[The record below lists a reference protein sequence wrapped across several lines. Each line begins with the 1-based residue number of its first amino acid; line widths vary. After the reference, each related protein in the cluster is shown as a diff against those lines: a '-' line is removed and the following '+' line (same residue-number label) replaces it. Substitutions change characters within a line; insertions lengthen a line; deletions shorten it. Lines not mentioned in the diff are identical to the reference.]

1 MAAIVPGA
9 CKLHVLLLLSPP
21 AYASPMLDFIK
32 NIATG
37 TVIEL
42 PGGMSP
48 PPVIS
53 LAHRRHLEIGNSAN
67 GSFLSLQNIPLHL
80 ETAQALPGIW

>member
-9 CKLHVLLLLSPP
+9 CKPHVLLLLPP
-21 AYASPMLDFIK
+21 LADSSPMLDFIK

-48 PPVIS
+48 PPGIS
-53 LAHRRHLEIGNSAN
+53 LAH
-67 GSFLSLQNIPLHL
+67 
-80 ETAQALPGIW
+80 